1 MHSSIIHDSQKVETT
16 QMSIQWQR
24 NKQNTVQQYNGLLFG
39 HKKKVLI
46 KAAILT
52 NLENVMLSERNQTKD
67 NIYYD
72 SIYMKCPELA
82 NLCRQRMGGERN
94 WERLLTDMGFLLRGG
109 DGVLELDGGDG

>member
-52 NLENVMLSERNQTKD
+52 NLENVMLSERNQSKD
-67 NIYYD
+67 HI
-72 SIYMKCPELA
+72 
-82 NLCRQRMGGERN
+82 
-94 WERLLTDMGFLLRGG
+94 
-109 DGVLELDGGDG
+109 